1 MLRCSMLSGTKL
13 SRAPAWSRS
22 LNGKGPGGCRE
33 TSLSRNFPFL
43 RTSQPKAQPKTS
55 VMNTSCGLGL
65 PRASPH
71 PVVGTSHRSRRM
83 HARGQHAAATNEHS
97 FPAHRGQKLG
107 SWQPILRSS
116 SYSGQKSTRRIISG
130 EVQPTKPI
138 PIRVPSTSLAM
149 HCASMVE
156 YDEVWMEN
164 HTGGDMASIASSR
177 SSGKCDT
184 GDDESQSHLHAP
196 LPSIPEGQCCSSP
209 GALLENEMRWGSLS
223 QTSTLGSGCPDACT
237 SESAVSLGIDR
248 EPVTTF
254 PSPLETA
261 NHSCTGQAYDSR
273 TVFTQSSEPIRQVSD
288 TRGQL
293 GSHLQRSWQGDLE
306 SAATSNSFLSAA
318 GSYDNL
324 GFHER
329 DRRSAV
335 VPEDSARDP
344 SQAGSLQ
351 DVDCTGQ
358 RGDGAPRMTQQPNN
372 SIKSHEAL
380 DLDVLVLFLLQ
391 STSPEFQL
399 HE

>member
-1 MLRCSMLSGTKL
+1 
-13 SRAPAWSRS
+13 
-22 LNGKGPGGCRE
+22 
-33 TSLSRNFPFL
+33 
-43 RTSQPKAQPKTS
+43 
-55 VMNTSCGLGL
+55 
-65 PRASPH
+65 
-71 PVVGTSHRSRRM
+71 
-83 HARGQHAAATNEHS
+83 
-97 FPAHRGQKLG
+97 
-107 SWQPILRSS
+107 
-116 SYSGQKSTRRIISG
+116 
-130 EVQPTKPI
+130 
-138 PIRVPSTSLAM
+138 
-149 HCASMVE
+149 
-156 YDEVWMEN
+156 
-164 HTGGDMASIASSR
+164 
-177 SSGKCDT
+177 
-184 GDDESQSHLHAP
+184 
-196 LPSIPEGQCCSSP
+196 
-209 GALLENEMRWGSLS
+209 MRWGSLS

-358 RGDGAPRMTQQPNN
+358 RGDGAPRHD
-372 SIKSHEAL
+372 SAAK
-380 DLDVLVLFLLQ
+380 
-391 STSPEFQL
+391 QL
-399 HE
+399 H